1 MQRRTGLSV
10 LMAFPENARV
20 PPSGRQQDRHHAV
33 TLQICGGK
41 PMAERTADIAEF
53 RHPNPRSVG
62 ILILIVIIVIVGWG
76 TFTIV
81 PAGHRGVVLWWGS
94 VEKRVM
100 GEGLNFKAPIA
111 ERVIKVDVRVQPHP
125 FKEIDASSKEYQ
137 MVKMTGM
144 MNFHIDPM
152 YVNDLYQ
159 KVGLD
164 FADKVIDPA
173 FNDFVKEVVPTYP
186 IGEILP
192 KREEIRKRAM
202 AKLGDNLSRYHI
214 IVDDIYFANIQFS
227 PEYANAI
234 EAKQVAQQQV
244 ETQKQVLAQR
254 EIEAQQKV
262 ATAKGEAESILVVA
276 EGQAKAN
283 DALSRS
289 ISPIL
294 VQYKSVEK
302 WNGLLPQVSGGAVPF
317 IDMSRMGALPGG
329 TRGTPKKGE

>member
-1 MQRRTGLSV
+1 M
-10 LMAFPENARV
+10 PERSLEAYDFKG
-20 PPSGRQQDRHHAV
+20 P
-33 TLQICGGK
+33 K
-41 PMAERTADIAEF
+41 PRI
-53 RHPNPRSVG
+53 
-62 ILILIVIIVIVGWG
+62 ILIFIVLLIPFIILWG
-76 TFTIV
+76 SFAIV

-94 VEKRVM
+94 VEKRIM
-100 GEGLNFKAPIA
+100 GEGFNLKVPIA
-111 ERVIKVDVRVQPHP
+111 ERVIKVDVKVQPHP

-144 MNFHIDPM
+144 MNFHIDPSF
-152 YVNDLYQ
+152 VNDLYQ

-202 AKLGDNLSRYHI
+202 GKLGENLARYHI
-214 IVDDIYFANIQFS
+214 IVDDIYFANIRFS
-227 PEYANAI
+227 PEYEGAI

-276 EGQAKAN
+276 QGQAKAN

-294 VQYKSVEK
+294 VQYKGVEK
-302 WNGLLPQVSGGAVPF
+302 WNGILPQVSGGAVPF
-317 IDMSRMGALPGG
+317 IDLGKMGGSSGG
-329 TRGTPKKGE
+329 AEGTKR

>member
-1 MQRRTGLSV
+1 ME
-10 LMAFPENARV
+10 AFEFKGPKPRV
-20 PPSGRQQDRHHAV
+20 IG
-33 TLQICGGK
+33 
-41 PMAERTADIAEF
+41 
-53 RHPNPRSVG
+53 
-62 ILILIVIIVIVGWG
+62 IIVILFIIILFLWG
-76 TFTIV
+76 TFAIV

-100 GEGLNFKAPIA
+100 GEGFNLKVPIA
-111 ERVIKVDVRVQPHP
+111 ERVIRIDVRVRPHP
-125 FKEIDASSKEYQ
+125 FKEIDAASKEYQ
-137 MVKMTGM
+137 MVKLTGM
-144 MNFHIDPM
+144 MNFHIDPA

-173 FNDFVKEVVPTYP
+173 FNDFVKEVVPNYP
-186 IGEILP
+186 ITEILP

-202 AKLGDNLSRYHI
+202 VKLGDNLARYHI
-214 IVDDIYFANIQFS
+214 VVDDIYFANIRFS
-227 PEYANAI
+227 PGYESAV
-234 EAKQVAQQQV
+234 EAKQIAQQQV
-244 ETQKQVLAQR
+244 ETQRQVLAQR

-276 EGQAKAN
+276 NGQAKAN

-302 WNGLLPQVSGGAVPF
+302 WNGILPQVSGGAVPF
-317 IDMSRMGALPGG
+317 IDLGKIVGE
-329 TRGTPKKGE
+329 KK

>member
-1 MQRRTGLSV
+1 MPERPLE
-10 LMAFPENARV
+10 AFDFKGP
-20 PPSGRQQDRHHAV
+20 
-33 TLQICGGK
+33 K
-41 PMAERTADIAEF
+41 PQT
-53 RHPNPRSVG
+53 
-62 ILILIVIIVIVGWG
+62 ILILVVLLILFIVSWG
-76 TFTIV
+76 SFALV

-100 GEGLNFKAPIA
+100 GEGLNFKVPIA
-111 ERVIKVDVRVQPHP
+111 ETVIKVDVKVQPHP
-125 FKEIDASSKEYQ
+125 FKEIDASSREYQ
-137 MVKMTGM
+137 NVKMTGM
-144 MNFHIDPM
+144 MNFHIDPI

-202 AKLGDNLSRYHI
+202 TKLGDNLSRYHV
-214 IVDDIYFANIQFS
+214 IVDDIYFANIRFS
-227 PEYANAI
+227 SEYEGAI

-244 ETQKQVLAQR
+244 ETQRQVLAQR

-276 EGQAKAN
+276 QGQAKAN

-289 ISPIL
+289 ISSIL

-302 WNGLLPQVSGGAVPF
+302 WNGVLPQVSGGAVPF
-317 IDMSRMGALPGG
+317 IDLGKMGALSSGAEG
-329 TRGTPKKGE
+329 SKR

>member
-1 MQRRTGLSV
+1 M
-10 LMAFPENARV
+10 PE
-20 PPSGRQQDRHHAV
+20 
-33 TLQICGGK
+33 
-41 PMAERTADIAEF
+41 
-53 RHPNPRSVG
+53 RSVESFDFKG
-62 ILILIVIIVIVGWG
+62 PKPRTILILIVLLILFIVLWG
-76 TFTIV
+76 SFAIV

-94 VEKRVM
+94 VEKRIM
-100 GEGLNFKAPIA
+100 GEGLNFKVPIA
-111 ERVIKVDVRVQPHP
+111 ERVIKVDVKVQPHP

-144 MNFHIDPM
+144 MNFHIDPSF
-152 YVNDLYQ
+152 VNDLYQ

-202 AKLGDNLSRYHI
+202 GKLGENLARYHI
-214 IVDDIYFANIQFS
+214 IVDDIYFANIRFS
-227 PEYANAI
+227 PEYERAI

-244 ETQKQVLAQR
+244 ETQRQVLAQR

-276 EGQAKAN
+276 QGQAKAN

-294 VQYKSVEK
+294 VQYKGIEK
-302 WNGLLPQVSGGAVPF
+302 WNGILPQVSGGAVPF
-317 IDMSRMGALPGG
+317 IDLGKMGGLSGG
-329 TRGTPKKGE
+329 TEGTKK

>member
-1 MQRRTGLSV
+1 M
-10 LMAFPENARV
+10 P
-20 PPSGRQQDRHHAV
+20 
-33 TLQICGGK
+33 
-41 PMAERTADIAEF
+41 ERTVDAFEF
-53 RHPNPRSVG
+53 RGPRPRTIGFAVVLFIIFI
-62 ILILIVIIVIVGWG
+62 ILWG
-76 TFTIV
+76 TFVIV

-94 VEKRVM
+94 VEKRIM

-125 FKEIDASSKEYQ
+125 FKEIDAASKEYQ
-137 MVKMTGM
+137 MVKLTGM
-144 MNFHIDPM
+144 MNFHIDPSF
-152 YVNDLYQ
+152 VNDLYQ

-164 FADKVIDPA
+164 FANKVIDPA
-173 FNDFVKEVVPTYP
+173 FNDFVKEVVPIYP
-186 IGEILP
+186 ITEILP

-202 AKLGDNLSRYHI
+202 TKLGDNLARYHI
-214 IVDDIYFANIQFS
+214 IVDDIYFANIRFS
-227 PEYANAI
+227 PEYERAI

-244 ETQKQVLAQR
+244 ETQRQVLAQR

-276 EGQAKAN
+276 QGQAKAN

-302 WNGLLPQVSGGAVPF
+302 WNGILPQVSGSAVPF
-317 IDMSRMGALPGG
+317 IDLGKMQE
-329 TRGTPKKGE
+329 KK

>member
-1 MQRRTGLSV
+1 V
-10 LMAFPENARV
+10 E
-20 PPSGRQQDRHHAV
+20 
-33 TLQICGGK
+33 
-41 PMAERTADIAEF
+41 ERTIALAEF
-53 RHPNPRSVG
+53 KRPRPQTVG
-62 ILILIVIIVIVGWG
+62 ILILLIILLIVVWG
-76 TFTIV
+76 TFVIV

-94 VEKRVM
+94 VEKRIM
-100 GEGLNFKAPIA
+100 GEGLNFKVPFA
-111 ERVIKVDVRVQPHP
+111 ERVIKMDVKVQPHP

-144 MNFHIDPM
+144 MNFHIDPSF
-152 YVNDLYQ
+152 VNDLYQ

-202 AKLGDNLSRYHI
+202 TKLGDNLSRYHI
-214 IVDDIYFANIQFS
+214 IVDDIYFASIRFS
-227 PEYANAI
+227 PEYEGAI

-276 EGQAKAN
+276 QGQAKAN

-294 VQYKSVEK
+294 VQYRSIER
-302 WNGLLPQVSGGAVPF
+302 WNGILPQVSGGAIPF
-317 IDMSRMGALPGG
+317 IDLSKMGGLSSGTEGSR
-329 TRGTPKKGE
+329 R

>member
-1 MQRRTGLSV
+1 
-10 LMAFPENARV
+10 
-20 PPSGRQQDRHHAV
+20 
-33 TLQICGGK
+33 
-41 PMAERTADIAEF
+41 MAEGSMESFEFKLPKPRT
-53 RHPNPRSVG
+53 VG
-62 ILILIVIIVIVGWG
+62 ILILLVVIVIVLWG
-76 TFTIV
+76 SFVII
-81 PAGHRGVVLWWGS
+81 PAGHRGVCLWWGS
-94 VEKRVM
+94 VEKRIM
-100 GEGLNFKAPIA
+100 GEGLNFIVPIA
-111 ERVIKVDVRVQPHP
+111 ERVIKVDVKVQPHP

-144 MNFHIDPM
+144 MNFHIEPA

-202 AKLGDNLSRYHI
+202 IKLGENLARYHI
-214 IVDDIYFANIQFS
+214 IVDDIYFANIRFS
-227 PEYANAI
+227 PGYEGAV

-262 ATAKGEAESILVVA
+262 ATAKGEAESIQVVA
-276 EGQAKAN
+276 QGQARAN

-289 ISPIL
+289 ITPIL
-294 VQYKSVEK
+294 VQYKSIEK
-302 WNGLLPQVSGGAVPF
+302 WNGILPQVSGGGRSF
-317 IDMSRMGALPGG
+317 C
-329 TRGTPKKGE
+329 

>member
-1 MQRRTGLSV
+1 
-10 LMAFPENARV
+10 
-20 PPSGRQQDRHHAV
+20 
-33 TLQICGGK
+33 
-41 PMAERTADIAEF
+41 MAEWSMGSFDSKTLKPRTL
-53 RHPNPRSVG
+53 G
-62 ILILIVIIVIVGWG
+62 ILIFFFIAIIVLWG
-76 TFTIV
+76 TFVIV
-81 PAGHRGVVLWWGS
+81 PAGHRGVCLWWGS
-94 VEKRVM
+94 VENRIM
-100 GEGLNFKAPIA
+100 GEGLNFKVPIA
-111 ERVIKVDVRVQPHP
+111 ERVIKVDVKVQPHP

-144 MNFHIDPM
+144 MNFHIDPS

-202 AKLGDNLSRYHI
+202 TKLGENLSRYHI
-214 IVDDIYFANIQFS
+214 IVDDIYFANIRFS
-227 PEYANAI
+227 TGYEGAV

-262 ATAKGEAESILVVA
+262 ATAKGEAESIQVVA
-276 EGQAKAN
+276 QGQAKAN

-294 VQYKSVEK
+294 VQYKSIEK
-302 WNGLLPQVSGGAVPF
+302 WNGILPQVSGGAVPF
-317 IDMSRMGALPGG
+317 VDLSKVTAVPAGAEGG
-329 TRGTPKKGE
+329 KK

>member
-1 MQRRTGLSV
+1 MPERSLE
-10 LMAFPENARV
+10 AFDFKGP
-20 PPSGRQQDRHHAV
+20 
-33 TLQICGGK
+33 K
-41 PMAERTADIAEF
+41 PQT
-53 RHPNPRSVG
+53 
-62 ILILIVIIVIVGWG
+62 ILILIVLLILFIVSWG
-76 TFTIV
+76 SFAIV
-81 PAGHRGVVLWWGS
+81 PAGHRGVVLLWGS
-94 VEKRVM
+94 VEKRIM
-100 GEGLNFKAPIA
+100 GEGLNFKVPMA
-111 ERVIKVDVRVQPHP
+111 EKVIKVDVKVQPHP

-144 MNFHIDPM
+144 MNFHIDPA

-202 AKLGDNLSRYHI
+202 TKLGDNLARYHI
-214 IVDDIYFANIQFS
+214 IVDDIYFANIRFS
-227 PEYANAI
+227 PEYEGAI

-276 EGQAKAN
+276 QGQAKAN

-289 ISPIL
+289 ISSIL
-294 VQYKSVEK
+294 GQYKSVEK
-302 WNGLLPQVSGGAVPF
+302 WNGILPQVSGGAVPF
-317 IDMSRMGALPGG
+317 IDLGKMGSLSGG
-329 TRGTPKKGE
+329 AEGGKR

>member
-1 MQRRTGLSV
+1 MPERSLE
-10 LMAFPENARV
+10 AFDFK
-20 PPSGRQQDRHHAV
+20 G
-33 TLQICGGK
+33 
-41 PMAERTADIAEF
+41 
-53 RHPNPRSVG
+53 PNPRT
-62 ILILIVIIVIVGWG
+62 ILILIVLLILFIISWG
-76 TFTIV
+76 SFAIV

-94 VEKRVM
+94 VEKRIM
-100 GEGLNFKAPIA
+100 GEGLNFKVPMA
-111 ERVIKVDVRVQPHP
+111 ERVIKVDVKVQPHP

-144 MNFHIDPM
+144 MNFHIDPSF
-152 YVNDLYQ
+152 VNDLYQ

-202 AKLGDNLSRYHI
+202 TKLGENLSRYHI
-214 IVDDIYFANIQFS
+214 IVDDIYFANIRFS
-227 PEYANAI
+227 PGYEGAV

-262 ATAKGEAESILVVA
+262 ATAKGEAESIQVVA
-276 EGQAKAN
+276 QGQAKAN

-294 VQYKSVEK
+294 VQYKSIEK
-302 WNGLLPQVSGGAVPF
+302 WNGILPQVSGGAVPF
-317 IDMSRMGALPGG
+317 VDLTSFR
-329 TRGTPKKGE
+329 R

>member
-1 MQRRTGLSV
+1 MEERSRIPFDYKTAKPRT
-10 LMAFPENARV
+10 
-20 PPSGRQQDRHHAV
+20 
-33 TLQICGGK
+33 I
-41 PMAERTADIAEF
+41 
-53 RHPNPRSVG
+53 G
-62 ILILIVIIVIVGWG
+62 IFILLLIVLFVLWG
-76 TFTIV
+76 TFVII
-81 PAGHRGVVLWWGS
+81 PAGHRGVCLWWGS
-94 VEKRVM
+94 VEKRIM
-100 GEGLNFKAPIA
+100 GEGLNFIVPIA
-111 ERVIKVDVRVQPHP
+111 ERVIKVDVKVQPHP

-144 MNFHIDPM
+144 MNFHIDPA

-202 AKLGDNLSRYHI
+202 IKLGENLARYHI
-214 IVDDIYFANIQFS
+214 IVDDIYFANIRFS
-227 PEYANAI
+227 PGYEGAV

-276 EGQAKAN
+276 QGQAKAN

-289 ISPIL
+289 ITPIL
-294 VQYKSVEK
+294 VQYKSIEK
-302 WNGLLPQVSGGAVPF
+302 WNGILPQVSGGAIPF
-317 IDMSRMGALPGG
+317 VDLRKMGGLPGG
-329 TRGTPKKGE
+329 TEETKK

>member
-1 MQRRTGLSV
+1 MPDGTV
-10 LMAFPENARV
+10 DF
-20 PPSGRQQDRHHAV
+20 SGII
-33 TLQICGGK
+33 LPK
-41 PMAERTADIAEF
+41 PRTAGLLMLAL
-53 RHPNPRSVG
+53 
-62 ILILIVIIVIVGWG
+62 LILIIGWG
-76 TFTIV
+76 TFVII
-81 PAGHRGVVLWWGS
+81 PAGHRGVVLLWGS
-94 VEKRVM
+94 VEKRIM
-100 GEGLNFKAPIA
+100 GEGLNFKTPMA
-111 ERVIKVDVRVQPHP
+111 ESVIKVDVRVQPHP
-125 FKEIDASSKEYQ
+125 FREIDASSKEYQ
-137 MVKMTGM
+137 VVKMTGM
-144 MNFHIDPM
+144 MNFHIDPA

-202 AKLGDNLSRYHI
+202 SKLGENLSRYHI
-214 IVDDIYFANIQFS
+214 IVDDIYFASIRFS
-227 PEYANAI
+227 TGYEGAI

-276 EGQAKAN
+276 QGQAKAN
-283 DALSRS
+283 DVLSRS

-294 VQYKSVEK
+294 VQYKGVEK
-302 WNGLLPQVSGGAVPF
+302 WNGILPQVSGGVVPF
-317 IDMSRMGALPGG
+317 IDLSKMGSAG
-329 TRGTPKKGE
+329 TEGSKK

>member
-1 MQRRTGLSV
+1 
-10 LMAFPENARV
+10 
-20 PPSGRQQDRHHAV
+20 
-33 TLQICGGK
+33 
-41 PMAERTADIAEF
+41 MAEKIINLNEF
-53 RHPNPRSVG
+53 KKPNPRNIG
-62 ILILIVIIVIVGWG
+62 IIILIVIILFVGWG
-76 TFTIV
+76 TFVIV

-94 VEKRVM
+94 VEKRIM
-100 GEGLNFKAPIA
+100 GEGLNFIVPIA
-111 ERVIKVDVRVQPHP
+111 EQVIKVDVKVQPHP
-125 FKEIDASSKEYQ
+125 FREIDASSREYQ
-137 MVKMTGM
+137 NVKMTGM
-144 MNFHIDPM
+144 MNFHIDPA

-202 AKLGDNLSRYHI
+202 TKLGDNLSRYHI
-214 IVDDIYFANIQFS
+214 IVDDIYFANIRFS
-227 PEYANAI
+227 PEYEGAI

-254 EIEAQQKV
+254 QIEAQQKV

-276 EGQAKAN
+276 QGQAKAN

-294 VQYKSVEK
+294 VQYKGIEK
-302 WNGLLPQVSGGAVPF
+302 WNGILPQVSGGAVPF
-317 IDMSRMGALPGG
+317 INLGKMGGSS
-329 TRGTPKKGE
+329 GETEAGRR

>member
-1 MQRRTGLSV
+1 
-10 LMAFPENARV
+10 
-20 PPSGRQQDRHHAV
+20 
-33 TLQICGGK
+33 
-41 PMAERTADIAEF
+41 MAERTLEAFEM
-53 RHPNPRSVG
+53 RGPKPRTIG
-62 ILILIVIIVIVGWG
+62 IFIVLFIIFIVLWG
-76 TFTIV
+76 CFAIV

-94 VEKRVM
+94 VEKRIM
-100 GEGLNFKAPIA
+100 GEGLNFKVPIA
-111 ERVIKVDVRVQPHP
+111 ERVIKVDVKVQPHP

-144 MNFHIDPM
+144 MNFHIDPAF
-152 YVNDLYQ
+152 VNDLYQ

-202 AKLGDNLSRYHI
+202 AKLGENLARYHI
-214 IVDDIYFANIQFS
+214 IVDDIYFANIRFS
-227 PEYANAI
+227 PGYEGAI

-244 ETQKQVLAQR
+244 ETQRQVLAQR

-262 ATAKGEAESILVVA
+262 ATAKGEAESIQVVA
-276 EGQAKAN
+276 QGQAKAN
-283 DALSRS
+283 DALARS

-294 VQYKSVEK
+294 VQYKSIEK
-302 WNGLLPQVSGGAVPF
+302 WNGILPQVSGGATPF
-317 IDMSRMGALPGG
+317 VNLGKFEGMTEGPTGG
-329 TRGTPKKGE
+329 GRR